1 MNMAN
6 LLYTDTTGQK
16 VTHTS
21 VLALHDLGVMIKL
34 WGSAK
39 DVYSSHVEKKRHI
52 ETQKRK
58 GKNQVY
64 FLALNRLKLFL

>member
-1 MNMAN
+1 MSTRC
-6 LLYTDTTGQK
+6 LPPTDTTGQK

-39 DVYSSHVEKKRHI
+39 AVYSSHVEKKD
-52 ETQKRK
+52 T
-58 GKNQVY
+58 
-64 FLALNRLKLFL
+64 LKLRKEREKTRSTFWHSIG

>member
-6 LLYTDTTGQK
+6 LLHTDTTGQK

-39 DVYSSHVEKKRHI
+39 DVYSSHVEKRHI

-58 GKNQVY
+58 GRNQVY

>member
-6 LLYTDTTGQK
+6 LLHTDTTGQK

-39 DVYSSHVEKKRHI
+39 DVYSSHVEKKTHWNS
-52 ETQKRK
+52 EKK
-58 GKNQVY
+58 GKKPGLLSGTQ
-64 FLALNRLKLFL
+64 